1 MVRAIQHRKNVKDD
15 FSPTQ
20 YDHLHDMLRL
30 VNEAITQ
37 MMVVVSRRREDLTID
52 TSQEIENDINSLRD
66 QLKTESINDAGSAD
80 YSYTLNSIYNDIIAE
95 CEKLGDYVMN
105 VVEARLGRGSLSY
118 RELQIN
124 QARKS
129 VTIDGVDTNLT
140 RTEFDLLS
148 LLLANRGQVLSRQ
161 QLMDSIWPE
170 VVVTERTVDVHIA
183 RLRKKLG
190 HYARNIVNRQGF
202 GYTFEIN

>member
-1 MVRAIQHRKNVKDD
+1 MARAIQHRKNVKDD

-161 QLMDSIWPE
+161 QLMDSIWPD